1 VTTTPPSKEEHLPVQ
16 NNATANNPNPTLQS
30 LEINL
35 AQDLANSDLTTES
48 SLEVETT
55 EIVIQNSAKIEEP
68 KSEDPSQ
75 STTAEPETEPLDL
88 KLVFV

>member
-1 VTTTPPSKEEHLPVQ
+1 MTTTPPSKEEDLPVQ
-16 NNATANNPNPTLQS
+16 NNATANNPNPTFQS

-68 KSEDPSQ
+68 ESEDPSQ
-75 STTAEPETEPLDL
+75 SYTAEPETEPQNP